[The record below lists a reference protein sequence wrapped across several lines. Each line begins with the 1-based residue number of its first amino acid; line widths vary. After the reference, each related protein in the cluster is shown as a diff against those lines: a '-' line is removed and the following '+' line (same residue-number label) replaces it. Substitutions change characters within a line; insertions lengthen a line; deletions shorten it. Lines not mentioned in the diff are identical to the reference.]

1 MSYSHMLFSKIIDD
15 NNVAAFKRY
24 NITEDDFATEGE
36 REVYRFI
43 VNYAGQNGGRAPS
56 HEVVAEE
63 CEDFVPMPGIEDSYE
78 YLVREVK
85 DLAAKVALDRY
96 LSKFAEKFNSGE
108 RGEKLLEDLQ
118 KNVELI
124 KIRTDVRKSFGT
136 DLNNVKSQ
144 FLAEYERRKSGESF
158 RVWKSKFDFINR
170 AVGGYVSSNVYT
182 IYGKSGRGKSVI
194 ALEEAIEC
202 ATQGANVLI
211 WAMEMGWFEVWVRIF
226 VSLSGRQGITTANI
240 DGIDMSAGFDSSAL
254 RNGKLPYEFETA
266 FKFFLDGVNEQ
277 ISGNIIVRAV
287 DDEDFQYRNLRS
299 LEADILATN
308 ADVIVLDPFYYLDYE
323 KNTSKTTGGDAA
335 ATSMKLRHLAGR
347 TQSVIFAITQAEE
360 TKESK
365 DDDGNRELKLPD
377 REDVK
382 KTKQLLE
389 DAYLLIGVDTDYK
402 QGRGLIGLNKGRDG
416 GEGETQEILYIP
428 QYGIVREPETGETV
442 AGQFEF

>member
-15 NNVAAFKRY
+15 NNVTVLKRY

-36 REVYRFI
+36 REIYRFI
-43 VNYAGQNGGRAPS
+43 VNYAEQNGGRTPS
-56 HEVVAEE
+56 FEVVAAE
-63 CEDFVPMPGIEDSYE
+63 CPSFVPMPGVEDSYE
-78 YLVREVK
+78 FLAREIK
-85 DLAAKVALDRY
+85 DKAAKVALDRY

-108 RGEKLLEDLQ
+108 RGKILLEDLQ

-124 KIRTDVRKSFGT
+124 KIRTDVRESFGT
-136 DLNNVKSQ
+136 DLSNIKSQ

-170 AVGGYVSSNVYT
+170 SVGGYFSGNVYVV
-182 IYGKSGRGKSVI
+182 YGKSGRGKSI
-194 ALEEAIEC
+194 ITLEEAIE
-202 ATQGANVLI
+202 AALQGANVLI

-226 VSLSGRQGITTANI
+226 VSLSGRQGIITTNI
-240 DGIDMSAGFDSSAL
+240 DGVDMNAGFDSGAL
-254 RNGKLPYEFETA
+254 RNGKLPYEFENA
-266 FKFFLDGVNEQ
+266 FKSFLDSINEQ
-277 ISGNIIVRAV
+277 ITGNIIVRAV

-299 LEADILATN
+299 LEADIIATN
-308 ADVIVLDPFYYLDYE
+308 ADIVVLDPFYYLDYE
-323 KNTSKTTGGDAA
+323 KNTSKTAGGDAA
-335 ATSMKLRHLAGR
+335 ETSKKLRRLAGR

-360 TKESK
+360 TKENR
-365 DDDGNRELKLPD
+365 DDDGQRELKLPS

-428 QYGIVREPETGETV
+428 QYGIVREPETGEAV
-442 AGQFEF
+442 AGQFDF